1 MKTLPRS
8 SKYTTSLQQT
18 PGNSFTEYP
27 ADSTFT
33 HLETKSLHQRRK
45 FFLAPMKL
53 PPRLLNHR
61 GNFPLLRSHPH
72 THQGTPSFQRLHPTR
87 PKTRPP
93 ADIRA
98 ARPASGCTRV
108 NSRQRAASRFAAEPD
123 VPGTSL
129 RFRTRQTL
137 TSMKPPV
144 HSPRKSESSH
154 PRFPLHRRIWNPY
167 SHAQRPP
174 NPN

>member
-53 PPRLLNHR
+53 PPELLNHQ

-72 THQGTPSFQRLHPTR
+72 THQGTPSFQGLHPTS
-87 PKTRPP
+87 PKTLPP
-93 ADIRA
+93 AVIRA
-98 ARPASGCTRV
+98 DRHANKFTRF
-108 NSRQRAASRFAAEPD
+108 NSRQTTASFFVNEPHN
-123 VPGTSL
+123 PSTSL
-129 RFRTRQTL
+129 RFRRSKAV

-144 HSPRKSESSH
+144 QSPRKSK
-154 PRFPLHRRIWNPY
+154 
-167 SHAQRPP
+167 
-174 NPN
+174 

>member
-53 PPRLLNHR
+53 PPELFNHQ

-72 THQGTPSFQRLHPTR
+72 THPGTPSFQGLHPTS
-87 PKTRPP
+87 PKTLPP
-93 ADIRA
+93 AVIRA
-98 ARPASGCTRV
+98 DRHSHHFTRF
-108 NSRQRAASRFAAEPD
+108 QRDQTLTSSFHHGPHG
-123 VPGTSL
+123 PSTSL
-129 RFRTRQTL
+129 RFRRSKTQ

-144 HSPRKSESSH
+144 QSPMKSK
-154 PRFPLHRRIWNPY
+154 
-167 SHAQRPP
+167 
-174 NPN
+174 